1 MKKEILKKIVCV
13 VLLVA
18 SYYQIVPNCFLE
30 KENKEIVFLEIDID
44 LETEKETEKETD
56 DQKEKEEQKDK
67 ITPILFAYQMN
78 DLEGKDIIQFTDA
91 TVRTSQPS
99 IVLPPP
105 EGVSTL

>member
-1 MKKEILKKIVCV
+1 MKKEIFKKIVCL

-18 SYYQIVPNCFLE
+18 SYHQTVPNCLLE

-44 LETEKETEKETD
+44 LESEKETEKETD

-67 ITPILFAYQMN
+67 ITPTLFAYKMN
-78 DLEGKDIIQFTDA
+78 DLEGKDIIQFTDV